1 VSNPYRARKREKR
14 SRKNMGTMRTF
25 DAANWQPRELIA
37 PDGRRFTPSSRSEEG
52 ELLARKYRVAD
63 PEQHGQDVPQTA
75 QVPVEDA
82 APESVP
88 LLATES
94 VVEDVPADLE
104 PEPDAAEP
112 APARPRRRK
121 TAAAETPAETA
132 AETTVD
138 AAPVADTQEEQL

>member
-1 VSNPYRARKREKR
+1 
-14 SRKNMGTMRTF
+14 MRTF
-25 DAANWQPRELIA
+25 DAANWQPRELVA
-37 PDGRRFTPSSRSEEG
+37 PDGRRFTPSSRAEEG

-63 PEQHGQDVPQTA
+63 PEQGQDVPQTA
-75 QVPVEDA
+75 QVPVADA

-88 LLATES
+88 QAATES
-94 VVEDVPADLE
+94 VVEDVPADLDPD

-121 TAAAETPAETA
+121 PAAAETPAETA
-132 AETTVD
+132 ADTTVD